1 MAKKPAPKKAAS
13 KGSAVRRATAPPKDE
28 REEDRVKDW
37 FGKIR
42 GADKAYEEWE
52 KRFSVKRGEDYYEGR
67 QWYGLPEADADKR
80 YVINITAAA
89 VETQKPSLLFDN
101 PQIRIE
107 PRPSRKDELSRQT
120 LDDEAKLA
128 TQAVQTFIDDPDV
141 KFILE
146 TGLGVHEAHFRF
158 GLVEVGYTADFLDN
172 PHAGKPLIPSDPT
185 KAGELPE
192 GAGENTVDTEAEDA
206 ATEAGAD
213 GEAEAGPLQPD
224 KVVQPGT
231 ERIYVKRVPAE
242 SFRVSLSG
250 KNDLSAND
258 WVGYFEWV
266 YVSDLKANAKYKN
279 TDDLKSTGTIDQKYR
294 PSANSQD
301 LEAKH
306 GMVKVWK
313 LWDLRGKV
321 KHVLADGHQKFL
333 LEGEPWKIVPF
344 ADLKFLERPNHYYP
358 KPVVF
363 DWLSPQDELNE
374 QREQARNHRRR
385 FERKYTY
392 RDGSIEDTEL
402 QKLQD
407 GGDGTFAKSLKEH
420 PIEPVPDAPLG
431 AQNLQSGAMAEQD
444 FTMVSGVSGEQRQVA
459 TADTATQASIMD
471 SRARLRESAA
481 RIKVRNWLGQIG
493 RLMLLH
499 MREHMT
505 LPFIIK
511 QQLDLQTATPEEVL
525 MTALRWQ
532 AITAKDLGEVD
543 MEVSVSLD
551 SLSPIVQE
559 TERAS
564 WNQVLALIANPGIR
578 LMLSFSDA
586 LLRKTLD
593 LYGVTSERD
602 IVELKGVMQKM
613 TELEQLAAGAAM
625 EGGSA
630 GVTATAGPQKQPPM
644 LPGHAGALPPPATVV
659 Q

>member
-1 MAKKPAPKKAAS
+1 MRRSRKQNSRGRRRRHMAKKPAPKKAAS

-101 PQIRIE
+101 PQ
-107 PRPSRKDELSRQT
+107 
-120 LDDEAKLA
+120 
-128 TQAVQTFIDDPDV
+128 
-141 KFILE
+141 
-146 TGLGVHEAHFRF
+146 
-158 GLVEVGYTADFLDN
+158 
-172 PHAGKPLIPSDPT
+172 AGKPLIPSDPT

-321 KHVLADGHQKFL
+321 KHVLADGHQ
-333 LEGEPWKIVPF
+333 
-344 ADLKFLERPNHYYP
+344 KFLERPNHYYP

-644 LPGHAGALPPPATVV
+644 LPGHAGAFPPPAAGVR
-659 Q
+659 

>member
-363 DWLSPQDELNE
+363 DWQLAGLGPGVLDLAAFITGSEWERRPLPIARDELIALYRAE
-374 QREQARNHRRR
+374 MAQRLNVQWTDDHWALLWDSALLWRFTQEMFGWAASAPREEFTARAAA
-385 FERKYTY
+385 F
-392 RDGSIEDTEL
+392 RDIWLDPAL
-402 QKLQD
+402 
-407 GGDGTFAKSLKEH
+407 A
-420 PIEPVPDAPLG
+420 A
-431 AQNLQSGAMAEQD
+431 AA
-444 FTMVSGVSGEQRQVA
+444 R
-459 TADTATQASIMD
+459 
-471 SRARLRESAA
+471 RLR
-481 RIKVRNWLGQIG
+481 
-493 RLMLLH
+493 
-499 MREHMT
+499 
-505 LPFIIK
+505 P
-511 QQLDLQTATPEEVL
+511 VL
-525 MTALRWQ
+525 Y
-532 AITAKDLGEVD
+532 V
-543 MEVSVSLD
+543 
-551 SLSPIVQE
+551 
-559 TERAS
+559 
-564 WNQVLALIANPGIR
+564 
-578 LMLSFSDA
+578 
-586 LLRKTLD
+586 
-593 LYGVTSERD
+593 
-602 IVELKGVMQKM
+602 
-613 TELEQLAAGAAM
+613 
-625 EGGSA
+625 
-630 GVTATAGPQKQPPM
+630 
-644 LPGHAGALPPPATVV
+644 
-659 Q
+659 